1 MLTPACFTIFMGFRL
16 RFHIHFVF
24 PHFNWARGLCFIWSL
39 WSLHQ
44 ALARNSCFNIAVGF
58 LANFAFQFKR
68 YIKFLAV
75 SQTHIFSPWWCLH
88 CVPWYI
94 PGLWD
99 SSAAFSWLVSF
110 NSKIPLMLWKLS
122 GNPGIYCKMHLSKCQ
137 KCICLMNCLHFA
149 SHWRWKRLISR
160 LRLRNLTF

>member
-16 RFHIHFVF
+16 RLHMWFGGIHFVF
-24 PHFNWARGLCFIWSL
+24 PLSNWARGLCFIWSL
-39 WSLHQ
+39 WSLHE

-58 LANFAFQFKR
+58 LAALTNFSFQFKR

-75 SQTHIFSPWWCLH
+75 SQSHICSPWWCLH

-110 NSKIPLMLWKLS
+110 SSKIPLMLWKLS
-122 GNPGIYCKMHLSKCQ
+122 GDPGVYFKMHLSKYQ
-137 KCICLMNCLHFA
+137 KVLPEQLNFT
-149 SHWRWKRLISR
+149 WD
-160 LRLRNLTF
+160 

>member
-1 MLTPACFTIFMGFRL
+1 MLTPWCLTIFMGFSL
-16 RFHIHFVF
+16 RFHMWFWGIHFVF

-39 WSLHQ
+39 WSRHE

-58 LANFAFQFKR
+58 LAALTNFAFQFKR

-75 SQTHIFSPWWCLH
+75 SQSYIFSPWCLH

-99 SSAAFSWLVSF
+99 SSAAFSRLVSF
-110 NSKIPLMLWKLS
+110 SSKIPLMLWTLS
-122 GNPGIYCKMHLSKCQ
+122 GDPGVDCKMHLSKCQ
-137 KCICLMNCLHFA
+137 KVLPEQLNFMLD
-149 SHWRWKRLISR
+149 
-160 LRLRNLTF
+160 